1 MRVLVVGNGGREHAL
16 AWKLAQ
22 SPLVEQVFATRPN
35 AGMAEFVEPVDLGPT
50 DILEL
55 VRLAKDRR
63 IDLTVP
69 GPEASL
75 CAGIV
80 DAFADE
86 GLYAF
91 GPTKACA
98 EMEASKAFAKSIMA
112 RMGVPTAE
120 YRLFQEQKT
129 ALEYVQTCS
138 IPVVIKADG
147 LAAGKGVRVCT
158 ERAHAL
164 ETVAEFMGERIFGD
178 AGSQLIVEECLQG
191 RELSF
196 IALVDGQDVLPLVS
210 SQDHKRLLDGDEGP
224 NTGGMGAFS
233 PSPILDEALMD
244 RVMHEVMYPTI
255 RSLAERG
262 LRYRGFLYAG
272 LMITEQGPLTLEF
285 NVRLGDPETQP
296 IMMRL
301 KSDLAEV
308 LMQCRDGLKGVQL
321 DWDPRPAVC
330 LVAASEGYPQ
340 SPIKGRPI
348 TGLKSASQMEN
359 VQIFHA
365 GTRLQDGEV
374 ITSGGRVL
382 GVTALGDSMLDAR
395 RRAYDA
401 VEEIGFEG
409 MHVRYDIAASEM

>member
-35 AGMAEFVEPVDLGPT
+35 AGMAQFVEPIDLGPT
-50 DILEL
+50 DIQEL
-55 VRLAKDRR
+55 VRVAKDRR
-63 IDLTVP
+63 IALTVP
-69 GPEASL
+69 GPEAAL

-98 EMEASKAFAKSIMA
+98 EMEASKAFAKSVMA

-120 YRLFQEQKT
+120 YRLFEEQQA
-129 ALEYVQTCS
+129 ALDYVQTCS
-138 IPVVIKADG
+138 IPVVVKADG

-158 ERAHAL
+158 ERSQAL
-164 ETVAEFMGERIFGD
+164 ETVADFMGDRIFGD

-210 SQDHKRLLDGDEGP
+210 SQDHKRLLDNDAGP
-224 NTGGMGAFS
+224 NTGGMGAYS
-233 PSPILDEALMD
+233 PSPILTEGLMD

-272 LMITEQGPLTLEF
+272 LMVSEEGPKTLEF

-308 LMQCRDGLKGVQL
+308 LMQCQDGLKGVQL
-321 DWDPRPAVC
+321 DWDTRPAVC
-330 LVAASEGYPQ
+330 LVTASEGYPQ
-340 SPIKGRPI
+340 SPIKGRTI
-348 TGLKSASQMEN
+348 TGLEKASQMEN
-359 VQIFHA
+359 VQVFHA
-365 GTRLQDGEV
+365 GTRLEDGEV
-374 ITSGGRVL
+374 VTSGGRVL
-382 GVTALGDSMLDAR
+382 GVTAVGDTMADAR
-395 RRAYDA
+395 SRAYTAVDA
-401 VEEIGFEG
+401 IDYEG
-409 MHVRYDIAASEM
+409 MHVRSDIAASEV